1 MTKRLPVEP
10 SPGPL
15 EEYAAR
21 FDELFGARA
30 QRQGFRRYL
39 EGLLLPAERNKTLTA
54 LASTEPVSGA
64 QHKGAQSLQWFLSE
78 SGWDPDAVDERRL
91 ELLLEGTKTAPN
103 ASGALVIDETG
114 DRKDGKKTAH
124 VGKQYLGGIGKIDNG
139 VVSVSSL
146 WADER
151 IYYPLE
157 VEPYTPAH
165 HFKGAK
171 ADPAFR
177 TKPRIAFELVE
188 AALERG
194 IPFRAVVA
202 DIFYGEHRGF
212 REALEKG
219 EVPYVLALG
228 PSHAWWHRVAEPGSV
243 EEVARASGWEGSDE
257 PGDWVRL
264 ERTFRDGRTEE
275 WWALE
280 VERGPYGPEKR
291 KRLVVATTDP
301 ANLPGLT
308 TWYLRTNIP
317 APGSGRAEE
326 SEIAPAGVAEV
337 VRLYGLRMWV
347 EQSYKQVKQALG
359 WAQYQV
365 RSDLAIRRHWQLVM
379 CAFSFCWW
387 SCADLLLETGSPPAG
402 VIQKEQADAPAAPAA
417 PEVAGR
423 GKKENPEGTSE
434 SLLAVVAGGAEEG
447 EGVVGAVGDAVA
459 LLEGVLRQAP
469 APKATGAAG
478 VGILGQRALPLCP
491 LTTNHR

>member
-21 FDELFGARA
+21 FDDLFRARA
-30 QRQGFRRYL
+30 QRASFRRYL

-54 LASTEPVSGA
+54 LANTEPVTGA

-78 SGWDPDAVDERRL
+78 SGWDPDTFNERRL
-91 ELLLEGTKTAPN
+91 ELLLEDAKTAPTGL
-103 ASGALVIDETG
+103 GALVIDETG

-151 IYYPLE
+151 IYYPLK

-165 HFKGAK
+165 HFEGAK

-177 TKPRIAFELVE
+177 TKPKIALELVE

-194 IPFRAVVA
+194 ISFRAVVA

-228 PSHAWWHRVAEPGSV
+228 PSHAWWHRLGEPGVV
-243 EEVARASGWEGSDE
+243 EEVARASPFGGSEE
-257 PGDWVRL
+257 PGEWVRL

-280 VERGPYGPEKR
+280 AERGPYGPEKP

-301 ANLPGLT
+301 AGLPERT

-365 RSDLAIRRHWQLVM
+365 RSDAAIRRHWQLVM

-402 VIQKEQADAPAAPAA
+402 VVRKEEAAAPAAPAT

-423 GKKENPEGTSE
+423 GKKEDPEGTSV
-434 SLLAVVAGGAEEG
+434 LLADVAGGAEDS

-469 APKATGAAG
+469 ARKATGAARVG
-478 VGILGQRALPLCP
+478 VLG
-491 LTTNHR
+491 